1 MPEAQLG
8 SLFALKPVPKD
19 GELFETLHEQGG
31 ITIRRIQSS
40 GTQPPCQYC
49 QSEDEWVLLLKGTA
63 NVRVCDNVVA
73 MSAGQYLFLPRNEP
87 HEVLSTSEN
96 AVWLAIHMRGELPV
110 SHLP

>member
-1 MPEAQLG
+1 
-8 SLFALKPVPKD
+8 
-19 GELFETLHEQGG
+19 
-31 ITIRRIQSS
+31 
-40 GTQPPCQYC
+40 
-49 QSEDEWVLLLKGTA
+49 
-63 NVRVCDNVVA
+63 VVA